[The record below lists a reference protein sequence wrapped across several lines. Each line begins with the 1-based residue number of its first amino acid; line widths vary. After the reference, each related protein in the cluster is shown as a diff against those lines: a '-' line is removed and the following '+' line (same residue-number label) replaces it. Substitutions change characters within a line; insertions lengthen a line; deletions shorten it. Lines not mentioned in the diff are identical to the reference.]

1 MHVVGR
7 ARSGSRV
14 LRSNVGGPARD
25 RVDGGCVTPVR
36 REINARWP
44 ELAAAELRPGA
55 DHATWLDVGCGVGQG
70 RDLLERA
77 GLRGLYVGAD
87 LAAAPDWDQPRAP
100 AGALATRFIAC
111 DVVDVPAR
119 LGAGTVDGAISI
131 SAFEHFPDDLAALL
145 AVRSVL
151 RDGAPLLLCVPAPAG
166 RVLWGPRHGYRWYT
180 AKRLRRLAE
189 EAGMRVELIQPLGGA
204 ASLGL
209 GLMWFVPAYVLSK
222 LVAGALIIRHGGH
235 RGAARRRHPWS
246 AHLVTRIQFA
256 HCRTARGRR
265 LHQRVVARVNRLDRH
280 ARTPASAWA
289 AVIRKPV
296 DADAADG

>member
-1 MHVVGR
+1 VHVVGR

-131 SAFEHFPDDLAALL
+131 SAFEHFPDDVAALV
-145 AVRSVL
+145 AVRRVL
-151 RDGAPLLLCVPAPAG
+151 HPGAPLLLCVPAPPG
-166 RVLWGPRHGYRWYT
+166 RLLWGPRHGFRWYS
-180 AKRLRRLAE
+180 AERLRGLAE
-189 EAGMRVELIQPLGGA
+189 RAGMEVTLIEPVGGA
-204 ASLGL
+204 GSFMLGL
-209 GLMWFVPAYVLSK
+209 VWFLPAYAASK
-222 LVAGALIIRHGGH
+222 LVTVALLVRHLGR
-235 RGAARRRHPWS
+235 RGAVRSRHPWTV
-246 AHLVTRIQFA
+246 HLVTRLQFA
-256 HCRTARGRR
+256 HCATPRGRR
-265 LHQRVVARVNRLDRH
+265 VHQRVVAGVNRLDRH
-280 ARTPASAWA
+280 VRHPVCAWVAVLRSRPAGA
-289 AVIRKPV
+289 P
-296 DADAADG
+296 DGD